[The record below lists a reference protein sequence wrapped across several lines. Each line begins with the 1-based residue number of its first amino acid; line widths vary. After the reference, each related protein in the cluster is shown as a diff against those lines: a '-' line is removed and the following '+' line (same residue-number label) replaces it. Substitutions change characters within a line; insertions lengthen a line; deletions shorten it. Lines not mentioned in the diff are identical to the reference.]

1 MSNIGTTFRN
11 SKWTSYTLKNTSN
24 EDRRNYTHS
33 LLHWSKLTILL
44 IAGWYLGFYL
54 LEIFIPQITTF
65 TGSDHLELTIHSQNY
80 LREAIPVI
88 WHYLTRIFIELL
100 FNYFYGDGSVSVPRI
115 IFAILNNPNINS
127 RDLHRG
133 ETLTTSPTTGSKREG
148 VGLLRDKRSENF
160 PITTLYKVVASGIQY
175 NRPNLA
181 PHTDWEYYRICSKL
195 IIYGPSYKETEDLKV
210 VHHYDKINQWLPSH
224 GKFVKISHR
233 ELSGLFYLNTLN
245 YQTLNNFNF
254 VPELQ
259 LSTLNVLNQSNVSK
273 ILRWSYRYSLLHRKT
288 LVNSHKLTASKKLL
302 GPGFFDSTST
312 KTNLW
317 FSDTFSRE
325 GDSKLSTPL
334 KSIATYWNMMYR
346 VNLLYPDKNLLG
358 GKSFK
363 DLGDNFDLLD
373 YYESSFHFF
382 IKRADSFLQLEA
394 NPVTLMYDV
403 NTDKEVISNST
414 LSTNLSLLSSILGR
428 SHTLASQG
436 LNPYYNRKLNDH
448 LSVPQPQIN
457 CQKDLILPSWRC
469 SFLTVDH
476 LGTCLNTANDY
487 TTSPTSVNFFELTFE
502 QHYEVSDT
510 LSFCPESSNDDLAD
524 YSAHGKAHI
533 TLFQFFADEN
543 QLLRDAY
550 LLTLLLSKK

>member
-1 MSNIGTTFRN
+1 
-11 SKWTSYTLKNTSN
+11 
-24 EDRRNYTHS
+24 
-33 LLHWSKLTILL
+33 
-44 IAGWYLGFYL
+44 
-54 LEIFIPQITTF
+54 
-65 TGSDHLELTIHSQNY
+65 
-80 LREAIPVI
+80 
-88 WHYLTRIFIELL
+88 
-100 FNYFYGDGSVSVPRI
+100 
-115 IFAILNNPNINS
+115 
-127 RDLHRG
+127 
-133 ETLTTSPTTGSKREG
+133 
-148 VGLLRDKRSENF
+148 
-160 PITTLYKVVASGIQY
+160 
-175 NRPNLA
+175 
-181 PHTDWEYYRICSKL
+181 
-195 IIYGPSYKETEDLKV
+195 
-210 VHHYDKINQWLPSH
+210 
-224 GKFVKISHR
+224 
-233 ELSGLFYLNTLN
+233 
-245 YQTLNNFNF
+245 
-254 VPELQ
+254 
-259 LSTLNVLNQSNVSK
+259 
-273 ILRWSYRYSLLHRKT
+273 
-288 LVNSHKLTASKKLL
+288 
-302 GPGFFDSTST
+302 
-312 KTNLW
+312 
-317 FSDTFSRE
+317 
-325 GDSKLSTPL
+325 
-334 KSIATYWNMMYR
+334 MYR